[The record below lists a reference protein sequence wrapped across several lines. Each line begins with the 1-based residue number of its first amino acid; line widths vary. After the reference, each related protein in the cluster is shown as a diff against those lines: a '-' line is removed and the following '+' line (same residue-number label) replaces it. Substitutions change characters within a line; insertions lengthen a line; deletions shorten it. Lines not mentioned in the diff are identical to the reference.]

1 MACESAATE
10 IVSSLQAQQVGQPT
24 PSGDAA
30 QTATYSVS
38 GTTANSN
45 IATTGVTSAAGT
57 VTSVIAK
64 TTVSGGTT
72 ITVATTVTG
81 FLGSLESIASHF
93 AHSEA
98 VTVRLLDFSGL
109 RIAAVWFA
117 LVGAMVMGAFG
128 VRLI

>member
-1 MACESAATE
+1 MACESPPTE

-30 QTATYSVS
+30 RTVTYSVS

-45 IATTGVTSAAGT
+45 VAAIGVTSAAGT

-64 TTVSGGTT
+64 TMVSGGKT

-98 VTVRLLDFSGL
+98 VAVRPLDFSGL